1 MGKSFSATQ
10 ILRAGFPDGNWR
22 SRNKYCMNGEIKCQ
36 LNLFCN
42 LLVSDYEN
50 LNKPR

>member
-1 MGKSFSATQ
+1 MEKSFSATQ
-10 ILRAGFPDGNWR
+10 ILRTRFPDENWR
-22 SRNKYCMNGEIKCQ
+22 SRNKCCKNGVIKYQ
-36 LNLFCN
+36 LNLFYY